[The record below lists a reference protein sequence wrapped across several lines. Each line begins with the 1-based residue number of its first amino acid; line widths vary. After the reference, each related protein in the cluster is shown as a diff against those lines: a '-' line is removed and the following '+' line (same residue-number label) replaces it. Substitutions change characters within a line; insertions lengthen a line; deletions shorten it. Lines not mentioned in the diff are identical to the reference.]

1 MRSIIASIAPL
12 QQRLRWTLIF
22 SVLVLLGVAN
32 VVGKDGRASAESAG
46 LQLSKIPG
54 HNFEIAL
61 YKSGVI
67 GLKRPARRI
76 SVGNAQIADI
86 LILQNKQLYVVGK
99 ALGTTNVVV
108 WDSNERIS
116 EAFDI
121 EVTHDL
127 ETLKRKLYE
136 LLPGEQIG
144 TYSSQGKLV
153 LVGQVS
159 NIVKMQAAM
168 ELAESFLPS
177 CETGGG
183 SEEGVGGGES
193 QSAESQ
199 QNEQQGCEGAGVV
212 NMMEVGG
219 AQQVMLEVKVAEIAR
234 TVLKRLDSDVNLL
247 LFGNDLQF
255 GGVSGGA
262 TFPNA
267 LTADDL
273 EVPVFGDFG
282 ESVIGPP
289 VLKVQPNTPAIND
302 KGLFLSAI
310 SGDFLFKAVIEAS
323 RQKGLAKILAEPVL
337 TTLTGQEAE
346 FLSGGEFPIPVAQDL
361 GQVTI
366 EFKEFGVGVK
376 FLPVVLDSGHISLKL
391 NISVSELSSDVPVV
405 LGVQGTAGTF
415 LIPSLTKRS
424 AGSTVELAD
433 GQTIGIAGLI
443 SDNLRESVDKFP
455 GLGDVP
461 MLGPLFRSQEF
472 QSGQTELVIFVT
484 PHLARPIAANQVRL
498 PTDSFIPPDDLDFYL
513 WGRLE
518 AAEAPAPSLPQSM
531 GEESTM
537 SGRFGHEF

>member
-1 MRSIIASIAPL
+1 M
-12 QQRLRWTLIF
+12 
-22 SVLVLLGVAN
+22 
-32 VVGKDGRASAESAG
+32 
-46 LQLSKIPG
+46 
-54 HNFEIAL
+54 AL
-61 YKSGVI
+61 
-67 GLKRPARRI
+67 
-76 SVGNAQIADI
+76 AD
-86 LILQNKQLYVVGK
+86 
-99 ALGTTNVVV
+99 
-108 WDSNERIS
+108 
-116 EAFDI
+116 
-121 EVTHDL
+121 
-127 ETLKRKLYE
+127 
-136 LLPGEQIG
+136 
-144 TYSSQGKLV
+144 
-153 LVGQVS
+153 
-159 NIVKMQAAM
+159 
-168 ELAESFLPS
+168 SFLPPCEGGGGKEEEGAPQEGAEQQTEQES
-177 CETGGG
+177 CERG
-183 SEEGVGGGES
+183 SVI
-193 QSAESQ
+193 
-199 QNEQQGCEGAGVV
+199 

-247 LFGNDLQF
+247 FFGNDLQF
-255 GGVSGGA
+255 GGVNGGQ

-267 LTADDL
+267 LTPEDL
-273 EVPVFGDFG
+273 EVPVFGDF
-282 ESVIGPP
+282 SDAVIGPP
-289 VLKVQPNTPAIND
+289 IQKLQPNTPAIDD

-310 SGDFLFKAVIEAS
+310 SGDFLFQAVIEAS

-366 EFKEFGVGVK
+366 EFKQFGVGVK

-391 NISVSELSSDVPVV
+391 NISVSELSSEVPVV

-424 AGSTVELAD
+424 AGSTVELSD

-513 WGRLE
+513 SGRLE
-518 AAEAPAPSLPQSM
+518 ASEAPAPSLPQPA